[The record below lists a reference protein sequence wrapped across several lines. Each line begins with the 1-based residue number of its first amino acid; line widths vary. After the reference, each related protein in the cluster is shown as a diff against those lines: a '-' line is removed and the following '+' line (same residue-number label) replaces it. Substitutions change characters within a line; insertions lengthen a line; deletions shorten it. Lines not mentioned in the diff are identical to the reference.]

1 MSFSHSQGG
10 GQKPA
15 NQVETGPLHP
25 DEVRQNPLCLCS
37 NVSIFLSL
45 FTSYMPMPWE
55 DPGGLH
61 SQYSHNFASTSTKM
75 SGILTQAPAGG
86 LVAKLDSLNL
96 IRFCTMAVTQ
106 RTTKVL

>member
-45 FTSYMPMPWE
+45 FTSYMPMP
-55 DPGGLH
+55 
-61 SQYSHNFASTSTKM
+61 
-75 SGILTQAPAGG
+75 
-86 LVAKLDSLNL
+86 
-96 IRFCTMAVTQ
+96 
-106 RTTKVL
+106 